1 MTVLTAEAPPDY
13 RALWRRCRFPVILL
27 LVVIGAAVVL
37 AVFADNPAE
46 RPLDPADASPHGALA
61 LSRLVRAQGTSVSVT
76 ASPAVGDTAG
86 ATVFIP
92 DPGSVSAVDLSRLAD
107 ASDVVVVGPDDR
119 ALRAL
124 RVPAQPDVSGL
135 TATLEPNCNFGVAR
149 LAGDI
154 DFDGQLYSDDADPTC
169 YPTANAAGLLLH
181 RSPTGMVVV
190 FGSSTTFTNA
200 ALAKRGDAALALG
213 LLTQHPNLVWLLPK
227 APTQRAP
234 DATSKGLLDLLPSRL
249 LWATAQL
256 GVCIVVVA
264 LWRARRLGP
273 VVAEPLPVVVRAV
286 ETVEGRAR
294 LMRAARARGDAAESL
309 RGATRTRL
317 CDSLAIGPDAPPAA
331 LIEAVAVRTTRRT
344 EVVRELL
351 YGAAPVDDKA
361 LVALATG
368 LDDLEGA
375 VRHP

>member
-1 MTVLTAEAPPDY
+1 MTALTAEAPPDY
-13 RALWRRCRFPVILL
+13 RALWRRLRFPVILV
-27 LVVIGAAVVL
+27 LVAIGAAVVL
-37 AVFADNPAE
+37 AIFADNPAE

-61 LSRLVRAQGTSVSVT
+61 LSRLVRAQGTDITAT
-76 ASPAVGDTAG
+76 ASTAGLDTTG

-107 ASDVVVVGPDDR
+107 AGDVVVVGADDR

-124 RVPAQPDVSGL
+124 RVPAEPDVSGL
-135 TATLEPNCNFGVAR
+135 TATLEPNCRFVPASQ
-149 LAGDI
+149 AGDI
-154 DFDGQLYSDDADPTC
+154 DFDGQLYSDPSDPTC
-169 YPTANAAGLLLH
+169 YPTADAAGLLTH
-181 RSPTGMVVV
+181 RSPAGTVIV

-200 ALAKRGDAALALG
+200 ALAKRGDAALAIG
-213 LLTQHPNLVWLLPK
+213 LLTQHPSLVWLLPR
-227 APTQRAP
+227 APTERAP

-249 LWATAQL
+249 LWATTQF

-309 RGATRTRL
+309 REAAKTRL
-317 CDSLAIGPDAPPAA
+317 CESLAIGPEAPPAA
-331 LIEAVAVRTTRRT
+331 LIEAVAVRTARRT
-344 EVVRELL
+344 DEVRELL
-351 YGAAPVDDKA
+351 YGDAPIDDKA